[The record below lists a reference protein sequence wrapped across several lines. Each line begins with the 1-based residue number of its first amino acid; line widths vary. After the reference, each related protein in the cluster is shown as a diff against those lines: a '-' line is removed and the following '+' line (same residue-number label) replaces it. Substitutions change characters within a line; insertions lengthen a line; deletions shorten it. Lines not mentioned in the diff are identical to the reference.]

1 MAVII
6 ITYLKVINKE
16 EIIYTIII
24 VVTIFLMNLV
34 WVILVT
40 IFLINKIKTI
50 KIIFSVKT
58 QIVIKTKTKVKITI
72 ITIIT
77 IIWIY
82 LHLLI
87 VTIIYLDQITINKVN
102 RILAIIFFNNNL
114 IIKVKIYTQVIL
126 IRIICLIIKIIKIWI
141 I

>member
-72 ITIIT
+72 ITII
-77 IIWIY
+77 WIY